1 MAPIDL
7 GPAILAATGHEIFAA
22 PYHRNNDGNLA
33 MIQAMLAPPQA
44 ARGVLTDRHVT
55 YVVICRGG
63 PDQADFLKL
72 APDGLAA
79 RLGRGDTPDFLEPLT
94 RDPAAN
100 LSIWRM
106 R

>member
-7 GPAILAATGHEIFAA
+7 GPAILAATDHEIFAA
-22 PYHRNNDGNLA
+22 PYHRNNNGNLA
-33 MIQAMLAPPQA
+33 MLRAMMASPQA
-44 ARGVLTDRHVT
+44 ARQMLTDRHVT
-55 YVVICRGG
+55 YVVICRGA

-79 RLGRGDTPDFLEPLT
+79 RLGQGDTPDFLELLT

-100 LSIWRM
+100 LSVWRV